1 MADQLILEARDER
14 AGTDGQRVILT
25 LAAFELNTI
34 NGTYKI
40 DGCDI
45 VLLDLT
51 LNLNDTCILLELCSE
66 LLIYFLRTY
75 SSLCLLYRYALI
87 LTEGNLRLNSNG
99 CRVDHILIHTDLLN
113 ADLRSGNDL
122 KAGLLRSLRVSLIQN
137 LIERILEEYLRSVHL
152 HDHLLRC
159 LALTET
165 RKIELV
171 TVLLVCYID
180 GL

>member
-1 MADQLILEARDER
+1 MADQLILEARDEG
-14 AGTDGQRVILT
+14 AGTDGQRVILA
-25 LAAFELNTI
+25 LAAFELNAVY
-34 NGTYKI
+34 GTNEI

-45 VLLDLT
+45 ILLDLT

-66 LLIYFLRTY
+66 LLVYFLCAY
-75 SSLCLLYRYALI
+75 SGLSLLYRNALI
-87 LTEGNLRLNSNG
+87 LTEGNLRLYSNG
-99 CRVDHILIHTDLLN
+99 CCVDHILIHIDLLY

-122 KAGLLRSLRVSLIQN
+122 EAGLLRSLRIGLIKN